1 MQFVYI
7 GLAVHIGKYSYS
19 RLIVT
24 IIESSKNGLTKK
36 LVRKQKNGDPLCLKL
51 FLFFYIL
58 GMYCTLHVL
67 LNIMLLWI
75 YMNILMPAL
84 MSKRC
89 I

>member
-36 LVRKQKNGDPLCLKL
+36 LVRKQKNGDPHL
-51 FLFFYIL
+51 FKIIFIFLYIRNV
-58 GMYCTLHVL
+58 LHFT
-67 LNIMLLWI
+67 
-75 YMNILMPAL
+75 
-84 MSKRC
+84 RFT
-89 I
+89 